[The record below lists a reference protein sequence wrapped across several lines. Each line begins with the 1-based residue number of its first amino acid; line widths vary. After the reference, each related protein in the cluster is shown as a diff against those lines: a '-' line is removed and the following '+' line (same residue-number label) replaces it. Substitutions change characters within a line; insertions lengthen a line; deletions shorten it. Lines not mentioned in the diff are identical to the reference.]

1 MYYHTPNVFK
11 VTKIL
16 RLHINYTTK
25 IVPERYLIDNEKEN
39 DFRGM
44 PKVCE
49 IAHFLCENAHSA
61 QGFLLI
67 LVKSLSDFYTNH
79 IPFAHICKD

>member
-1 MYYHTPNVFK
+1 MY
-11 VTKIL
+11 
-16 RLHINYTTK
+16 YTTK
-25 IVPERYLIDNEKEN
+25 TVPERYLIDNEKEN

-61 QGFLLI
+61 QKFLLI
-67 LVKSLSDFYTNH
+67 LVKSTSDFYTNQF
-79 IPFAHICKD
+79 PFTFICEGEIYRRADVFLKCHGV

>member
-1 MYYHTPNVFK
+1 MY
-11 VTKIL
+11 
-16 RLHINYTTK
+16 YTTK

-49 IAHFLCENAHSA
+49 IAHSA
-61 QGFLLI
+61 QVFLLI
-67 LVKSLSDFYTNH
+67 LVKMFSDFYTNTQGLTFIII
-79 IPFAHICKD
+79 IP

>member
-1 MYYHTPNVFK
+1 MY
-11 VTKIL
+11 
-16 RLHINYTTK
+16 YTTK
-25 IVPERYLIDNEKEN
+25 IVPERYLIYNEKEN

-49 IAHFLCENAHSA
+49 FAHFLCGIAHSA

-67 LVKSLSDFYTNH
+67 LVKLLSDFYTNKSSLTL
-79 IPFAHICKD
+79 ICEGEIYKRADVFLKCHGV

>member
-1 MYYHTPNVFK
+1 
-11 VTKIL
+11 
-16 RLHINYTTK
+16 
-25 IVPERYLIDNEKEN
+25 
-39 DFRGM
+39 M

-67 LVKSLSDFYTNH
+67 LVKMFSDFYTNTQGLTFIII
-79 IPFAHICKD
+79 IP

>member
-1 MYYHTPNVFK
+1 MRSF
-11 VTKIL
+11 
-16 RLHINYTTK
+16 INYTTK
-25 IVPERYLIDNEKEN
+25 IVPERYLIDNEKED

-44 PKVCE
+44 PKVCD

-67 LVKSLSDFYTNH
+67 LEIHFLISIQIISRLLTYAKAKFSYSLQIH
-79 IPFAHICKD
+79 

>member
-1 MYYHTPNVFK
+1 MY
-11 VTKIL
+11 
-16 RLHINYTTK
+16 YTTK

-67 LVKSLSDFYTNH
+67 LVKSLSDFYTIY
-79 IPFAHICKD
+79 IPFTYIYKD

>member
-1 MYYHTPNVFK
+1 MY
-11 VTKIL
+11 
-16 RLHINYTTK
+16 YTTK
-25 IVPERYLIDNEKEN
+25 TVPERYFIDNEKEN

-44 PKVCE
+44 PKVCD

-67 LVKSLSDFYTNH
+67 LVKSLSDFYTIY
-79 IPFAHICKD
+79 IPFTYIYKD

>member
-1 MYYHTPNVFK
+1 MRSF
-11 VTKIL
+11 
-16 RLHINYTTK
+16 INYTTK

-39 DFRGM
+39 NFRGM

-61 QGFLLI
+61 QGSLLI
-67 LVKSLSDFYTNH
+67 FVKIFSDFYTNTQGLTFIII
-79 IPFAHICKD
+79 IP